1 MGLVM
6 PYRYVTRF
14 IFSSLQ
20 SRRNKFLLL
29 LGLCFF
35 FYPIVPTLG
44 YLLNLC
50 YMTGGR
56 DATSHKIEMFAKA
69 RKEIFY
75 TVLIGDI

>member
-1 MGLVM
+1 MNN
-6 PYRYVTRF
+6 YVYF
-14 IFSSLQ
+14 LQ
-20 SRRNKFLLL
+20 SRRKKFLLL

-50 YMTGGR
+50 YMTGGQ

-69 RKEIFY
+69 RIEIFY
-75 TVLIGDI
+75 NPNIGFPC

>member
-1 MGLVM
+1 M
-6 PYRYVTRF
+6 
-14 IFSSLQ
+14 
-20 SRRNKFLLL
+20 LL